1 MVQQNIEDLWKLMTI
16 ICSLFTNYSIS
27 GKYMQSTL
35 TLLLVHK
42 SKRDFRHL
50 KTTPLTTATLQMKNI
65 PIFLE
70 PEEKENEVL
79 C

>member
-1 MVQQNIEDLWKLMTI
+1 
-16 ICSLFTNYSIS
+16 
-27 GKYMQSTL
+27 MQSTL

>member
-1 MVQQNIEDLWKLMTI
+1 MVQQNIEYLWKLMTI

-27 GKYMQSTL
+27 GKYDMQSTL

-50 KTTPLTTATLQMKNI
+50 KTTPLTTATLQMTNI
-65 PIFLE
+65 PIFL
-70 PEEKENEVL
+70 
-79 C
+79 